1 MVYNY
6 QNQLYS
12 NTPFKTGFSLKAPL
26 SKPIKTVSDT
36 IETSVDTFVGEED
49 KKSNKRR
56 NAIVVGSTVLV
67 LSGLV
72 ALLNPKFSPKLMEK
86 LKHISS
92 KAEHRAEVN
101 KNDTLKSKFYT
112 AYKNVADFTGRS
124 LGFINNFNTAKDL
137 GFKWFCTDKKEF
149 LNVQNKTA
157 QNVLKKTDGVI
168 RKVLK
173 KPHEAITKAFDKIS
187 KHTVLMKYSKAS
199 NKMNSLEELFAIH
212 KSKLPKEQ
220 QVVLEQKLA
229 EINKMREHFSKDKI
243 NQRFLEQEQSF
254 SDLEYDFW
262 AHCRKYKNEIAR
274 NKYSRKGTLKK
285 DFSFWVQDMM
295 QPTQNKLN
303 VSGQKAVGR
312 LTGEN
317 GAYKDVINLFEP
329 YLSQEEKSIF
339 AKHLSK
345 ASKSLKNA
353 NKTECIDY
361 FDKKRDL
368 VLGSA
373 PTDILTALVGL
384 GASGVALS
392 TADDKEQRISRL
404 LTGVF
409 PVIGGLAASFVFA
422 AQLVSGSV
430 GLVAGAGISVLLNK
444 IGSFVNKNIFGNKIE
459 PEVIN
464 ENS

>member
-1 MVYNY
+1 MPF
-6 QNQLYS
+6 QAGFS
-12 NTPFKTGFSLKAPL
+12 FKTPL

-36 IETSVDTFVGEED
+36 IETSVDTFVGTEE
-49 KKSNKRR
+49 KKSKKRK
-56 NAIVVGSTVLV
+56 NAIAVGSTVLV

-92 KAEHRAEVN
+92 KAEHRAEIN

-149 LNVQNKTA
+149 AGVKNKTA
-157 QNVLKKTDGVI
+157 QNALKKTDDI
-168 RKVLK
+168 LRKLLK
-173 KPHEAITKAFDKIS
+173 KPHEVITKVFDKIS
-187 KHTVLMKYSKAS
+187 KHTVFMKYTGAS
-199 NKMNSLEELFAIH
+199 RRMNSLEELFAIH
-212 KSKLPKEQ
+212 KSKLPKDQ
-220 QVVLEQKLA
+220 QVILEQKLA
-229 EINKMREHFSKDKI
+229 EIQKMREYFSKTKTE
-243 NQRFLEQEQSF
+243 QRFLEQEQSF
-254 SDLEYDFW
+254 SNLEHDFW
-262 AHCRKYKNEIAR
+262 AHCRKYKNEIAK
-274 NKYSRKGTLKK
+274 NKYTRKGSLKK

-295 QPTQNKLN
+295 QPTQNKLSAN
-303 VSGQKAVGR
+303 GQNAVSK

-317 GAYKDVINLFEP
+317 GAYKEIINLFEP
-329 YLSQEEKSIF
+329 YLSQEEKAIF
-339 AKHLSK
+339 TKHLSK
-345 ASKSLKNA
+345 ASKSLKHA

-409 PVIGGLAASFVFA
+409 PIIGGLAASFVFA

-430 GLVAGAGISVLLNK
+430 GLVAGAGVSILLNK

-464 ENS
+464 ESS